1 MRIYKI
7 AQSEYYHGSYDFLPN
22 GTILTPSMGNF
33 MGTFSQNE
41 MDSHFK
47 LEQFRP
53 SNYLSRNHAI
63 YMCDNPD
70 DIDNAGGANDHI
82 YMVSPQGK
90 VEKHDVNWLSEIDFI
105 MSEAWDNGTQE
116 EQETIDKVQ
125 NAALN
130 YWNGVPHYNESL
142 WEYLV
147 PSAKVMQE
155 VYEDE

>member
-7 AQSEYYHGSYDFLPN
+7 AQSKYYHGSYDFLPN

-33 MGTFSQNE
+33 MGTFSQDE

-53 SNYLSRNHAI
+53 SNYLSRNDAV

-82 YMVSPQGK
+82 YLVNPQGK

-125 NAALN
+125 NVALN
-130 YWNGVPHYNESL
+130 YWDGVPHYNESV

-147 PSAKVMQE
+147 SSAKVVQE
-155 VYEDE
+155 V